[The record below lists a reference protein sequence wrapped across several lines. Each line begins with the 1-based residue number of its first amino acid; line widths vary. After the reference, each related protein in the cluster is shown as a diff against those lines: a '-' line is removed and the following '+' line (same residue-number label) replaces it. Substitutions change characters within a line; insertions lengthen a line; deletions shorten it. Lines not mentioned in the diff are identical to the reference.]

1 MRIGMIAGEAS
12 GDTLGEGLIR
22 AIRHLHPDAS
32 FEGIGGPKM
41 IALGFNSF
49 VPMERLSVMG
59 FVEPLARLPELL
71 RIKKNL
77 EKHFIASPP
86 DVFVGIDS
94 PAFNLR
100 VEQVLHDAK
109 IPTVHYVSPSVWAY
123 DQKRIHKIA
132 KATDL
137 VLALFPFETPFYDQ
151 HQVPVRFV
159 GHPLADA
166 IPMNGGGIVE
176 QRIARTSLGV
186 SENGHYLALMPGS
199 RRNEIARL
207 GPVFIETALRVRERN
222 PALQFLIPCANIERF
237 AQVTQLLAEA
247 GATQGFHVFDGQSHQ
262 AMRAAD
268 IVLLASGTA
277 TLEAML
283 LKRPMVVAY
292 SLSPLTHAIAS
303 RMLKVPYVSL
313 PNLLAG
319 ERLVAEFL
327 QYDVTVENLSA
338 EIERLLNDAQAHD
351 SLLAGFRDIHEQ
363 IRCDADKQAAKAVL
377 EIAGM
382 SASRGV

>member
-22 AIRHLHPDAS
+22 AIRRLCPEAT

-41 IALGFNSF
+41 LAEGFTSF
-49 VPMERLSVMG
+49 APMERLSVMG

-77 EKHFIASPP
+77 ETRFLASPP

-100 VEQVLHDAK
+100 VEQVLHDAS

-151 HQVPVRFV
+151 HNVPVRFV

-166 IPMNGGGIVE
+166 IPMDGGGVDE
-176 QRIARTSLGV
+176 QRLARAALGV
-186 SENGHYLALMPGS
+186 EEIGRFLALMPGS

-207 GPVFIETALRVRERN
+207 GPVFIETAQRVRAQN
-222 PALQFLIPCANIERF
+222 PELQFLIPCANHERF
-237 AQVTQLLAEA
+237 VQVTELLEQA
-247 GATQGFHVFDGQSHQ
+247 GAWEGFHVFDGQSHQ

-283 LKRPMVVAY
+283 LKRPMLVAY
-292 SLSPLTHAIAS
+292 SLSPLTYALAS

-313 PNLLAG
+313 PNLLTG

-327 QYDVTVENLSA
+327 QYDVTVDNLSA
-338 EIERLLNDAQAHD
+338 EIERLLHDTQAHD
-351 SLLAGFRDIHEQ
+351 ALLARFSQIHEQ
-363 IRCDADKQAAKAVL
+363 IRCDADTQAAKAVL
-377 EIAGM
+377 EVGGM
-382 SASRGV
+382 SAGV

>member
-22 AIRHLHPDAS
+22 AIRRLCPEAT

-41 IALGFNSF
+41 LAEGFTSF
-49 VPMERLSVMG
+49 APMERLSVMG

-77 EKHFIASPP
+77 ETRFLVTPP

-151 HQVPVRFV
+151 HKVPVRFV
-159 GHPLADA
+159 GHPLADT
-166 IPMNGGGIVE
+166 IPMDGGGVDE
-176 QRIARTSLGV
+176 QRLARTALGV
-186 SENGHYLALMPGS
+186 AQIGRYVALMPGS

-207 GPVFIETALRVRERN
+207 GPVFIETALRVRATN
-222 PALQFLIPCANIERF
+222 PELQFLIPCANHERY
-237 AQVTQLLAEA
+237 AQVTALLEQA
-247 GATQGFHVFDGQSHQ
+247 GAWEGFHVFDGQSHQ

-283 LKRPMVVAY
+283 LKRPMLVAY
-292 SLSPLTHAIAS
+292 SLSPLTYALAS

-327 QYDVTVENLSA
+327 QYDVTVDNLSG
-338 EIERLLNDAQAHD
+338 EIERLLHDTQAHD
-351 SLLAGFRDIHEQ
+351 ALLARFRQIHEQ
-363 IRCDADKQAAKAVL
+363 IRCDADTQAAKAVL
-377 EIAGM
+377 EVGRMTAG
-382 SASRGV
+382 A